1 MARCFRFWPRHPSR
15 ALRVSCSLP
24 HPRDVHFCSLA
35 RLQGRRNMAW
45 SARKWRN
52 YIRGREKGGCKSKRS
67 PLSLSLS
74 LELFEVLCSGR
85 SGQTETWK
93 ERSTN
98 LLSTGASFDIPFDP
112 RTLSSIGTPGNRWRA
127 TAITFP
133 PIEPTRASHFVS
145 ESTKAIFTAY
155 SLEFNDIRP
164 VELPKRHGSVLRFK
178 NPLRTIVKGNSVIFL
193 VISLDGYLF

>member
-1 MARCFRFWPRHPSR
+1 MTCTFAPW
-15 ALRVSCSLP
+15 RVS
-24 HPRDVHFCSLA
+24 RDEEIWPGL
-35 RLQGRRNMAW
+35 
-45 SARKWRN
+45 
-52 YIRGREKGGCKSKRS
+52 RENGVIIYEGGKKEGVNQNGA
-67 PLSLSLS
+67 LSLSLS